1 MNFRTVIPWRLRKH
15 STNIYVNVKKHV
27 NNKIIFTPV
36 LYEDRYQ
43 AFQIKAWRDF
53 KKPKLLLR
61 GTSRVDK
68 YKISDL
74 AKEFDITTRSIR
86 FYEDVGLIEPERKGN
101 IRVYQRRDK
110 IRLKLILRGKRL
122 GFSLAEIRELF
133 ELYDTK
139 QSDGQL
145 LKMLTIIDEKQA
157 HLQQQLDDIS
167 VVMNELETAKERCK
181 QALSNNKTNSQ

>member
-1 MNFRTVIPWRLRKH
+1 M
-15 STNIYVNVKKHV
+15 
-27 NNKIIFTPV
+27 
-36 LYEDRYQ
+36 
-43 AFQIKAWRDF
+43 
-53 KKPKLLLR
+53 
-61 GTSRVDK
+61 DK

-133 ELYDTK
+133 ELYDTQ

-181 QALSNNKTNSQ
+181 QALSNNKTISQ

>member
-1 MNFRTVIPWRLRKH
+1 M
-15 STNIYVNVKKHV
+15 
-27 NNKIIFTPV
+27 
-36 LYEDRYQ
+36 
-43 AFQIKAWRDF
+43 
-53 KKPKLLLR
+53 
-61 GTSRVDK
+61 DK

-133 ELYDTK
+133 ELYDTQ

-181 QALSNNKTNSQ
+181 QALINNKVNN

>member
-1 MNFRTVIPWRLRKH
+1 M
-15 STNIYVNVKKHV
+15 
-27 NNKIIFTPV
+27 
-36 LYEDRYQ
+36 
-43 AFQIKAWRDF
+43 
-53 KKPKLLLR
+53 
-61 GTSRVDK
+61 DK
-68 YKISDL
+68 FKISDL

-133 ELYDTK
+133 ELYDTQ

-181 QALSNNKTNSQ
+181 QTLSDNKANSQ

>member
-1 MNFRTVIPWRLRKH
+1 M
-15 STNIYVNVKKHV
+15 
-27 NNKIIFTPV
+27 
-36 LYEDRYQ
+36 
-43 AFQIKAWRDF
+43 
-53 KKPKLLLR
+53 
-61 GTSRVDK
+61 DK
-68 YKISDL
+68 FKISDL

-133 ELYDTK
+133 ELYDTQ

-181 QALSNNKTNSQ
+181 QALIDNKTNSQ